1 MLDLYNYSLPMIF
14 LLGLGAIFAA
24 IEIGYWLGA
33 QASIQGDDNVST
45 LEGAVIGLLAL
56 IVGFTFAMALA
67 RFEARRDA
75 VLTEANA
82 IGNPNRT
89 ERRCWDCYG
98 IMLTFGS
105 NLPSTRRRK
114 SIW

>member
-1 MLDLYNYSLPMIF
+1 MILWRIDMPHPATAESLGGGIIGVGIFDLA
-14 LLGLGAIFAA
+14 AIFAA

-33 QASIQGDDNVST
+33 KTNVQGDDNVST
-45 LEGAVIGLLAL
+45 LEGAVIGVLAL

-98 IMLTFGS
+98 IM
-105 NLPSTRRRK
+105 
-114 SIW
+114 

>member
-45 LEGAVIGLLAL
+45 LEGAVIDLLAL
-56 IVGFTFAMALA
+56 IVGFTFAMAL
-67 RFEARRDA
+67 
-75 VLTEANA
+75 
-82 IGNPNRT
+82 
-89 ERRCWDCYG
+89 
-98 IMLTFGS
+98 
-105 NLPSTRRRK
+105 
-114 SIW
+114 